1 MDLLCASH
9 DKLYYYFTFPAVA
22 VSLKMNCMGNEFKR
36 TSMRLIK
43 SNGSLWP
50 LLLTPVLSYS
60 FLEANS
66 ITFISAYCPR

>member
-43 SNGSLWP
+43 SNGSLWHV
-50 LLLTPVLSYS
+50 PVLSYS

-66 ITFISAYCPR
+66 ITLISAYCPR